1 MSLPSAEGGSRP
13 KSIIGRAA
21 RLLTLMA
28 AGAAS
33 PAWADNAPAST
44 VAAARIVAVGLPG
57 AGAVAPIGYFH
68 PGGPIRDKPAFAA
81 FTERGRIL
89 DPDRIV
95 VTSRSNF
102 GAPKA
107 VAAEPEGAVLSL
119 DPAGEAVIVIP
130 PAFAASGTQASAQD
144 GRVQLFTAQS
154 PAFLNGVNNPA
165 AVTADRPPV
174 SNPLGISINNG
185 FGRLWFAN
193 APGGATGTD
202 SIEDPNGVPL
212 AGAPGK
218 MIGGVFAG
226 DKTGRAPQLIDGGLR
241 DGAIGNTLLG
251 MSSDGS
257 KRAVFALLTADG
269 AITQAH
275 TEQGLDG
282 LAPPGTMTPI
292 RLPAPEAA
300 DTALVTRAGIV
311 FNWVPD
317 RIVYVSDPTANAI
330 VAVKLADDGK
340 VFRVD
345 AIRRFTDPAL
355 STPVDLAPVVPE
367 VGSPGFSSNTVM
379 AGASDLYVVNRGNGT
394 VVRMTQT
401 GRVVAIRQITIAGQ
415 PIGPRR
421 LNGIGVSRD
430 AKRVWLTISG
440 GVPGFEATSG
450 AVVEIP
456 AFGAGGTATL
466 LPPTPRPEMVERGAA
481 LFAATFTPE
490 TGLGLL
496 FDKQSCI
503 ECHAFP
509 VMGGM
514 GPEGIGPVL
523 RIGRFEAGHF
533 DPMLDRGGP
542 VARRRSVAELGVSCA
557 IPSGMPP
564 EANLV
569 SLRNAPPLFGE
580 AALEA
585 VADDDIRARAAAQA
599 AGADGI
605 AGRVNLVR
613 DAKGRER
620 VGRLGW
626 KAQSASLAQF
636 VADAMRNELGIT
648 NPLAPTDAV
657 AIPVGCAVKASP
669 RDDGGVLR
677 ALTAYVA
684 SLPPPDG
691 PPPDVSS
698 ADGSATGGATVFAST
713 GCAACHT
720 PEMRSGSALIR
731 PYSDMLLHDMG
742 PALDDGMVQAAAR
755 GRDWRTTPLWGLKD
769 RIRYLHD
776 GRATT
781 LRAAITAYGGE
792 ADRSAAAFRRLP
804 AEDQARLLTWLAS
817 L

>member
-1 MSLPSAEGGSRP
+1 MSYESANKGAWPGALMRWVMCLL
-13 KSIIGRAA
+13 AA
-21 RLLTLMA
+21 TT
-28 AGAAS
+28 
-33 PAWADNAPAST
+33 PAWPDPAMADVAPAP
-44 VAAARIVAVGLPG
+44 AIAQARIVAVGLPG
-57 AGAVAPIGYFH
+57 AAAIAPVGYFH

-95 VTSRSNF
+95 VTSSSNF

-107 VAAEPEGAVLSL
+107 VMAEPEGAVLSL
-119 DPAGEAVIVIP
+119 DPGSEGVIVIP
-130 PAFAASGTQASAQD
+130 PAFAASGTQASVLD

-154 PAFLNGVNNPA
+154 PAFLNGVNTPG

-212 AGAPGK
+212 AGAPSK
-218 MIGGVFAG
+218 VVGGVFSG

-241 DGAIGNTLLG
+241 AGAMGNTLLG

-269 AITQAH
+269 AISQAH

-282 LAPPGTMTPI
+282 LAPPGTVTPI
-292 RLPAPEAA
+292 TLPAPDAA
-300 DTALVTRAGIV
+300 AAALVTRAGII

-317 RIVYVSDPTANAI
+317 RIIYASDPIANAI
-330 VAVKLADDGK
+330 VAVKLSDDGK

-345 AIRRFTDPAL
+345 GIRRFTDPAL
-355 STPVDLAPVVPE
+355 STPVDLAPAVPE

-379 AGASDLYVVNRGNGT
+379 AGASDLYIVNRGNGT

-401 GRVVAIRQITIAGQ
+401 GRVVAIRQIAVGGQ
-415 PIGPRR
+415 PVGPRR

-430 AKRVWLTISG
+430 AKRIWLTVSG
-440 GVPGFEATSG
+440 GLAGYEAAPGG
-450 AVVEIP
+450 VIEIA
-456 AFGAGGTATL
+456 AFGAGGSAAL
-466 LPPTPRPEMVERGAA
+466 VPPAPRPALVEQGAT
-481 LFAATFTPE
+481 LFAATFTPD
-490 TGLGLL
+490 TGLGPL

-503 ECHAFP
+503 ECHSFP
-509 VMGGM
+509 IMGGM
-514 GPEGIGPVL
+514 GPEGIGLVL
-523 RIGRFEAGHF
+523 RVGRFEAGHF
-533 DPMLDRGGP
+533 DPLLGRGGP
-542 VARRRSVAELGVSCA
+542 VARRRTVAELGVACA
-557 IPSGMPP
+557 IPAGMPP
-564 EANLV
+564 DANLV
-569 SLRNAPPLFGE
+569 SVRNAPPLFGE

-585 VADDDIRARAAAQA
+585 VADNDIRALATAQA
-599 AGADGI
+599 GAADGV
-605 AGRVNLVR
+605 AGRVNVVR
-613 DAKGRER
+613 DAAGQER

-626 KAQSASLAQF
+626 KAQSASLTQF

-648 NPLAPTDAV
+648 NPLAPADAV
-657 AIPVGCAVKASP
+657 PVPAGCAVKPSP
-669 RDDGGVLR
+669 RDDGSVLL

-691 PPPDVSS
+691 AVAVDAPGM
-698 ADGSATGGATVFAST
+698 ALFASA
-713 GCAACHT
+713 GCATCHT
-720 PEMRSGSALIR
+720 PQLRAGQTSIR
-731 PYSDMLLHDMG
+731 PFSDLLLHDMG

-781 LRAAITAYGGE
+781 LQAAINAHGGE
-792 ADRSAAAFRRLP
+792 ADRSAASFRRLP
-804 AEDQARLLTWLAS
+804 AEEQTRLLTYLS
-817 L
+817 GL